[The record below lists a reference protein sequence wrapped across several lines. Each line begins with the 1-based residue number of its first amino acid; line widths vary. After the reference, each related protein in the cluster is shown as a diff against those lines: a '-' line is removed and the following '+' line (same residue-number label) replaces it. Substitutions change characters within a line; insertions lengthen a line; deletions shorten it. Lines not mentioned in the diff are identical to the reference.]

1 MNALLQDL
9 RFALRQLR
17 RSPGFTVAAL
27 LTLALG
33 IGATT
38 AVFSVVNTVV
48 LRPLPYP
55 EPDRFTNLGWQWGG
69 EGDPNPSIT
78 TMKFAYWQE
87 HASVFEGI
95 ATYQTFSADV
105 RSEVGLEEAS
115 AMRVSEDF
123 FTVLGW
129 QMSAGR
135 AFTAEE
141 DRPGGAGVAV
151 ISHRLWEERYGARP
165 DILGRTVAINDEA
178 HEIVGVA
185 HPDTRLAH
193 ATTFPDVFVPRR
205 LVPDPQDLGHNTIAI
220 ARVRS
225 GVDRGAVQADLDRVL
240 HAFRADHP
248 NQAGAAEPG
257 MRPLGFQQIYLGDTA
272 RNLWILLGA
281 VGFVLLIGCV
291 NLANLLLAR
300 ATERRRELAVRA
312 AVGAGRGRIVRQLIT
327 ESLVLAAIG
336 GGIGLLVAAWLSGV
350 LVGLA
355 PAGIPRLSEVRI
367 DAGVFAFAAAT
378 ALLTGVLFGTAA
390 ALPVTRG
397 DLAGSIREGASGHSA
412 GRRAGAV
419 RASLVVGEVAVA
431 VVLLAG
437 AGLLVATFLTLRG
450 EEAGF
455 DHRNVLVVD
464 FPRAPAE
471 LTEPAGLAGF
481 QREAR
486 ERLAAI
492 PGVVAVGATSTVP
505 LAGQYNIPITIA
517 GRPDATEPAAQWRAI
532 TPGYLDALAR
542 PLVRGRDVTEAD
554 GAAGPYVVLVN
565 ETFARHYFAD
575 TDPLGQRVQIAAMG
589 GAPIH
594 PDFEIREAE
603 IVGVIG
609 DAREL
614 GVDVPPV
621 NTIYVPQ
628 PQAQPQMT
636 SMPSFLVRTA
646 PGRAPTAEV
655 TAAFR
660 ELDPRL
666 PLARFREMEE
676 LVGTSVAG
684 ERFNAV
690 LVASFAALALLLT
703 VVGIYG
709 VLAYAVRQRT
719 REMAIRMALGAR
731 SERILRQAVG
741 RGVALVGLGLVVGLA
756 AALALTR
763 LIEGLLYG
771 VEPADP
777 VTFSLVAVILLV
789 TGAFAAYLPARRA
802 SRVDPMIA
810 LRAE

>member
-1 MNALLQDL
+1 MRQRDEDSMNALLQDL

-17 RSPGFTVAAL
+17 RSPGFTIAAL

-78 TMKFAYWQE
+78 TMKFAYWRE

-95 ATYQTFSADV
+95 ATYQTFSADL
-105 RSEVGLEEAS
+105 RSEAGLEEAS

-193 ATTFPDVFVPRR
+193 ATTRPDVFVPRR

-257 MRPLGFQQIYLGDTA
+257 MRLLGFQQIYLGDTA

-291 NLANLLLAR
+291 NLANLAPRPGDRAQAR
-300 ATERRRELAVRA
+300 AGGTS
-312 AVGAGRGRIVRQLIT
+312 GRGRGAWSDRAAARHR
-327 ESLVLAAIG
+327 EPGPGCDRRRHRPPGCRLAIRCAGGARTCGDPASRRGGNRHGCIRFCGRDGAPHRPALRHG
-336 GGIGLLVAAWLSGV
+336 GGAARHAWGP
-350 LVGLA
+350 G
-355 PAGIPRLSEVRI
+355 GIDPGGSERPL
-367 DAGVFAFAAAT
+367 GRAT
-378 ALLTGVLFGTAA
+378 
-390 ALPVTRG
+390 
-397 DLAGSIREGASGHSA
+397 S
-412 GRRAGAV
+412 RR
-419 RASLVVGEVAVA
+419 
-431 VVLLAG
+431 G
-437 AGLLVATFLTLRG
+437 AGLAGGRGGRGGRGSPGRGGALVATFLTLRG

-464 FPRAPAE
+464 FPPRTRRAHGARR
-471 LTEPAGLAGF
+471 ARGF

-646 PGRAPTAEV
+646 PGRTPTAEV
-655 TAAFR
+655 AAAFR

-666 PLARFREMEE
+666 PLP
-676 LVGTSVAG
+676 
-684 ERFNAV
+684 
-690 LVASFAALALLLT
+690 ASGRWRSWWAPRWPESAST
-703 VVGIYG
+703 PSWWPPS
-709 VLAYAVRQRT
+709 QRSPSCS
-719 REMAIRMALGAR
+719 R
-731 SERILRQAVG
+731 S
-741 RGVALVGLGLVVGLA
+741 
-756 AALALTR
+756 
-763 LIEGLLYG
+763 
-771 VEPADP
+771 
-777 VTFSLVAVILLV
+777 S
-789 TGAFAAYLPARRA
+789 A
-802 SRVDPMIA
+802 STA
-810 LRAE
+810 C